1 MNRWHSVALVFALSC
16 SAIPGCATTA
26 PTPTSPECTV
36 PPMPV
41 LPVIQSSQLQC
52 LADDDYWLL
61 QDRERQLTDWA
72 FVMRGMLVSLCHR

>member
-1 MNRWHSVALVFALSC
+1 
-16 SAIPGCATTA
+16 
-26 PTPTSPECTV
+26 
-36 PPMPV
+36 MPV